1 VELRDRDNDARA
13 DVPQRHNPP
22 GHNPQG
28 DHPQGDHPQGDHRQH
43 RRPQGR
49 RSLRSLVSRQAAAAA
64 LAAGVSPGHEPTER
78 GDLYRNFGDGFTRAF
93 ELAVTPVI
101 FGAAGY
107 WLDGRAGI
115 RPVLTILFTLLAVI
129 GLLLRTWYGYAY
141 RMQKLEESGPWA
153 SRPPVL
159 PQAAEERV

>member
-1 VELRDRDNDARA
+1 MELRDRDNDARA

-28 DHPQGDHPQGDHRQH
+28 DHG
-43 RRPQGR
+43 QGR